1 MMKLWMKA
9 IWINVCRF
17 GLSLSEF
24 LQGLAWLICFFLV
37 ASLSFGGVIFCGWLL
52 SKILT
57 AGVFIFICCFIG
69 GFAVF
74 YFVCSAIIGA
84 YQKIKETKEELER
97 DQR

>member
-1 MMKLWMKA
+1 MKLWMKA
-9 IWINVCRF
+9 IQINVCRF
-17 GLSLSEF
+17 GMSLSEL

-37 ASLSFGGVIFCGWLL
+37 ASLSFGGVIFCAWLL

-57 AGVFIFICCFIG
+57 AGMFIFICCFIG
-69 GFAVF
+69 GVGVF
-74 YFVCSAIIGA
+74 YLVCSAIIDA

>member
-1 MMKLWMKA
+1 MKLWMKA
-9 IWINVCRF
+9 IWVNVCRF
-17 GLSLSEF
+17 GLSLSGF

-69 GFAVF
+69 GLGVF
-74 YFVCSAIIGA
+74 YLVCSVIIGA